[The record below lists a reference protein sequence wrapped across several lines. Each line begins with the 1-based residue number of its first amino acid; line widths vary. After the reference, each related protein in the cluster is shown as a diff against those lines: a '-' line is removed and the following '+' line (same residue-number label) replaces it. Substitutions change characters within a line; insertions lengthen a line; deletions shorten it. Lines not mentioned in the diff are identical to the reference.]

1 MKSRYVVVT
10 TYLLFILLYLYIR
23 LNFTT
28 CFNSSRKPS
37 KSLYLITL
45 SFIRFAI
52 LHMISDFLISRI
64 TPVKVHIFARDAF
77 LYCSSSVTS
86 RNTLIISGNLISSSG
101 LDNSISIIAR
111 SDQKG
116 YTSISKY

>member
-10 TYLLFILLYLYIR
+10 TYLLFILLCLYIR

-28 CFNSSRKPS
+28 CFNSSRNPS

-86 RNTLIISGNLISSSG
+86 RNTLIMSGNLISSSG